1 MIVNIILLSKY
12 IILFFFCQGEYW
24 KIKLQDGEFTY
35 MDNSEIK
42 KIQEAILSALPVW
55 YCNIERPIKQV
66 LDEKVSLEMYY
77 CIKVPQYT
85 GSLTMTEL
93 ARYIKVPKQ
102 QMTKL
107 VNRLVEQDFA
117 KRIYDP
123 SDRRIIK
130 IELTDSALQYI
141 DRFLAQ
147 DMECYQKLV
156 EQMNETDRND
166 FFNAMTTLSRILHN
180 IHNK

>member
-1 MIVNIILLSKY
+1 MIVNVVLLLCILNS
-12 IILFFFCQGEYW
+12 QEGEV
-24 KIKLQDGEFTY
+24 TY
-35 MDNSEIK
+35 MDNPETK

-55 YCNIERPIKQV
+55 YCNIEKPIKQV

-77 CIKVPQYT
+77 CIKTLQYM
-85 GSLTMTEL
+85 GALTMSEL

-130 IELTDSALQYI
+130 IELTDNALQYI
-141 DRFLAQ
+141 DRFLTQ

-156 EQMNETDRND
+156 EQMNKTDRND
-166 FFNAMTTLSRILHN
+166 FLEALTTLSRILYN
-180 IHNK
+180 IHNKGEI